1 MRQNIILSYIIAF
14 LACTMISCAD
24 DMKFPERIEFPAE
37 GGQIKV
43 YSDYNHFK
51 ITFRDSNAPIGINDD
66 YTIEH
71 SWLEIKHNSND
82 NEYVFT
88 AEPNTSKEKREIII
102 DIFGGDTN
110 YISKVL
116 QYGQ

>member
-1 MRQNIILSYIIAF
+1 
-14 LACTMISCAD
+14 MISCAD

-37 GGQIKV
+37 GGKIKV

-71 SWLEIKHNSND
+71 S
-82 NEYVFT
+82 
-88 AEPNTSKEKREIII
+88 
-102 DIFGGDTN
+102 
-110 YISKVL
+110 
-116 QYGQ
+116 

>member
-1 MRQNIILSYIIAF
+1 MFLSFSIIAF

-37 GGQIKV
+37 GGKIKV

-66 YTIEH
+66 YKIGRA
-71 SWLEIKHNSND
+71 SC
-82 NEYVFT
+82 
-88 AEPNTSKEKREIII
+88 RER
-102 DIFGGDTN
+102 
-110 YISKVL
+110 V
-116 QYGQ
+116 

>member
-1 MRQNIILSYIIAF
+1 MKIFHFEF
-14 LACTMISCAD
+14 LLFSMLAMLCSGCYSD
-24 DMKFPERIEFPAE
+24 SNFPDRIEFPAE

-82 NEYVFT
+82 NEYIFT
-88 AEPNTSKEKREIII
+88 AEPNTSKEKRGIII